1 MSFIKHE
8 IRHFDVVVVQKR
20 KRNVQ
25 KVSCTCKVVVLLIK
39 PIAFM
44 KFPLPSSDLKV
55 PIKLLARESSLYL
68 YYELRSSFSFFPPF
82 HTFFHIRDY
91 IAWVLEEKMLIM
103 GCSN

>member
-44 KFPLPSSDLKV
+44 KFPLPSPSSDLKV

-68 YYELRSSFSFFPPF
+68 YYELRSSFFLFLPIS
-82 HTFFHIRDY
+82 HIF
-91 IAWVLEEKMLIM
+91 
-103 GCSN
+103 SHP